1 MTSHSI
7 DWSHPTINPGDRIR
21 PNQTLEEKAQQIA
34 VDAPDITG
42 EHIRVPTYFIVEY
55 DNGEKQALHHVRDA
69 EAISDVVRQMQ
80 LRPDSPEE
88 TPDET
93 PRAHHTYSA
102 ANPIMLLFILILTLV
117 TVPILI
123 GVF

>member
-69 EAISDVVRQMQ
+69 EAISDVVQ